1 MTFVIF
7 DTEYIADKGMKE
19 EGFCGWQNREII
31 QIAAIKINDDLEIVD
46 EMNVY
51 ITPKLHNKISQYFVD
66 LTGISN
72 EQMKKDGISFDKA
85 YKLFK
90 NFVEDNVCYS
100 HSWDFA
106 QENDADGEVM
116 REMLNV
122 YGIIDEMQP
131 NYQNIAPWFRD
142 KYKENGIRVEKQSS
156 GEIATILGK
165 EDELKELCLQVHNA
179 FYDVYSI
186 LIGLRI
192 LGF

>member
-1 MTFVIF
+1 MLKVALFLPHPYKNPIIIF
-7 DTEYIADKGMKE
+7 IIFKSDDKPTVAQTHLSQDILILDR
-19 EGFCGWQNREII
+19 FH
-31 QIAAIKINDDLEIVD
+31 KIPFLTTTLI
-46 EMNVY
+46 
-51 ITPKLHNKISQYFVD
+51 NKD
-66 LTGISN
+66 NL
-72 EQMKKDGISFDKA
+72 KKDGISFDKA

-131 NYQNIAPWFRD
+131 KYQNIAPWFRD